1 MTKVFDTNDVWIDS
15 RDGQMHVFV
24 LGDGEM
30 YGDGGRVE

>member
-1 MTKVFDTNDVWIDS
+1 MTKVFDTNVCIDS
-15 RDGQMHVFV
+15 RDGQMHVFM